1 MAALSPQAEERARKN
16 NSAVL
21 QALSAAGQSNVA
33 KALEISEPT
42 VSRMKEKEI
51 PDAAKLLALLQ
62 LKVVP
67 EQYRCVDP
75 AYLAGLEHFSKCW
88 LEYVTAQGKATEGKA
103 LTWD

>member
-16 NSAVL
+16 LAATL
-21 QALSAAGQSNVA
+21 QALSAAGQINVA
-33 KALEISEPT
+33 RVLEVSEPT

-51 PDAAKLLALLQ
+51 PEAARLLALLQ

-75 AYLAGLEHFSKCW
+75 AYLAGLEHFAKCW
-88 LEYVTAQGKATEGKA
+88 LEHVTEQGKATEGKA